1 MENESKIGNIKE
13 LPMEMQRVLN
23 NIDFP
28 ATRNKIIEQE
38 RKSRPIPDILQ
49 GLGMLPDREYTSAEE
64 VATELHKIYM
74 GVPA

>member
-13 LPMEMQRVLN
+13 LPMEIQKILK

-28 ATRNKIIEQE
+28 ATRSKIIEQE
-38 RKSRPIPDILQ
+38 RKSRAIPDILQ

-64 VATELHKIYM
+64 VVTELHRIYM

>member
-1 MENESKIGNIKE
+1 MENESKIGYIKE
-13 LPMEMQRVLN
+13 LPMEIQRVLK

-38 RKSRPIPDILQ
+38 RKSRAIPDILQ
-49 GLGMLPDREYTSAEE
+49 GLGMLPDREYASAEE
-64 VATELHKIYM
+64 VATEFHKIYM